1 MATAVL
7 FTTVEAIRS
16 CVGLDVAD
24 LPDSIVM
31 GQNLKTQFTTDL
43 DGWYPEDYVAVWSA
57 GGYDPTDAT
66 DQDIA
71 TPTAAERKA
80 HLLSIYSMWFGAY
93 RAIESLLAIPQS
105 NSDGKNELRRF
116 ANIDLEALI
125 KRVQSNVTL
134 YKGVVLEEV
143 SSVSAVVLGP
153 SVVGDTGYDPVT
165 GV

>member
-24 LPDSIVM
+24 LPDAIVLS
-31 GQNLKTQFTTDL
+31 QNLKTQFTTDL
-43 DGWYPEDYVAVWSA
+43 DGWYPSDYVSIWSA
-57 GGYDPTDAT
+57 GNYDPTDDS
-66 DQDIA
+66 DQAIA
-71 TPTAAERKA
+71 TPSAAERAA
-80 HLLSIYSMWFGAY
+80 HLLSVYSMWFGAY
-93 RAIESLLAIPQS
+93 RVIESLLAVPQS

-125 KRVQSNVTL
+125 QRVRSNMTL
-134 YKGVVLEEV
+134 YKGVILEEV
-143 SSVSAVVLGP
+143 SSVSATVLGP
-153 SVVGDTGYDPVT
+153 VVVEDTGYDPVT